1 MPEARRQLRKPKHDA
16 SYKRIFAHARTVAD
30 LLRGFVGD
38 VAHHLDFTTLERL
51 PASFVTEH
59 LGQRHADLLW
69 KLQTAGRGWLYL
81 LVLLEFQSTVDSRM
95 ALRMLDYTVRVLQG
109 LVRDDLDADGRFPPI
124 VPLVIYNGE
133 QRWNAPTRVRDHFA
147 PVPRELVGYLPRHRY
162 LLLELKALDP
172 LLLPVENVVSLVTM
186 LEQAGSQA
194 QLEEL
199 GASLA
204 DWLRR
209 VGETELLNSFEA
221 WITQVL
227 EERPGPPGRPDLNIA
242 SEEDGG
248 MSSALAER
256 VRRWGDEL
264 NQQWLEK
271 GVRQG
276 RREGVRQGRREGV
289 RQGRREGI
297 RQGRREG
304 VKREC
309 ALIVRLAGR
318 RFGSPVAERLA
329 PLLGELSDQERIASV
344 ADAVVE
350 CETAEEFLAR
360 AEKA

>member
-1 MPEARRQLRKPKHDA
+1 MPEMQRQPRKPKHDA
-16 SYKRIFAHARTVAD
+16 AYKRIFAHARTTAD

-38 VAHHLDFTTLERL
+38 LAHHLDFTTLERL
-51 PASFVTEH
+51 PASFVTEQ

-69 KLQTAGRGWLYL
+69 KMQTVKRKWLYL

-95 ALRMLDYTVRVLQG
+95 ALRMLDYTIRVLQG
-109 LVRDDLDADGRFPPI
+109 LVRDDLDPDARFPPI
-124 VPLVIYNGE
+124 LPLVIYNGHR
-133 QRWNAPTRVRDHFA
+133 RWNAPTEVRDQFA

-162 LLLELKALDP
+162 LLLDLKALDP

-186 LEQAGSQA
+186 LEHAGSQA

-209 VGETELLNSFEA
+209 IGETELLDSFEA

-227 EERPGPPGRPDLNIA
+227 EERTGPRGRPDLNIGT
-242 SEEDGG
+242 EEESG
-248 MSSALAER
+248 MSSVLAER
-256 VRRWGDEL
+256 VRKWGDEL

-271 GVRQG
+271 GI
-276 RREGVRQGRREGV
+276 

-304 VKREC
+304 VR
-309 ALIVRLAGR
+309 LILRLAAR
-318 RFGSPVAERLA
+318 RFGPPVADRLA
-329 PLLGELSDQERIASV
+329 PLLNELSDPGRIAAV
-344 ADAVVE
+344 ADAVIE
-350 CETAEEFLAR
+350 CETAEDLLAR